1 MCFQGRNKA
10 GWGGVSNTERLA
22 VLFPPE
28 SEEQRQAQSV
38 SVRKGAT
45 VELDCA
51 LKHKGFPEAKT
62 AVWLRDGI
70 REMARLYD
78 RSSFCIEATY
88 PNPVKNQREVR
99 NAPCGGF
106 VCLELVLYGI
116 RERREES

>member
-38 SVRKGAT
+38 SVSKGAT
-45 VELDCA
+45 LELDCA
-51 LKHKGFPEAKT
+51 LKHKGFPEAEA

-70 REMARLYD
+70 REMAGLYD
-78 RSSFCIEATY
+78 RPRLCIEATY

-99 NAPCGGF
+99 NAPSRGLCMP
-106 VCLELVLYGI
+106 
-116 RERREES
+116 